1 ATLQGE
7 EGKPLQSDA
16 AVGLHRRV
24 SEALILR
31 QSLDYLHDLFVFFP
45 IWGILS
51 EPPVPSSGRG
61 ASPHTRPEAFL

>member
-1 ATLQGE
+1 MLYTE
-7 EGKPLQSDA
+7 ELFSQ
-16 AVGLHRRV
+16 
-24 SEALILR
+24 
-31 QSLDYLHDLFVFFP
+31 LDYLHDLFVFFP